1 MGILAP
7 APVRAMSVEIVT
19 AYKSLYINDITISPF
34 PAGAGM
40 NRLTKQC
47 NALPV
52 AVPRRRGDEPQQG
65 RLHSDNL
72 RRSPQARG

>member
-19 AYKSLYINDITISPF
+19 AYKSPYINDITISPF

-40 NRLTKQC
+40 NLVHRLGRGF
-47 NALPV
+47 ADPV
-52 AVPRRRGDEPQQG
+52 LRRRGDEPTVG
-65 RLHSDNL
+65 GTASPGTC
-72 RRSPQARG
+72 RSPQARG